1 MTRKSYS
8 LAPTDQVLSA
18 ANLDSMV
25 CARRLSRIAAL
36 FLCLVL
42 LPSLAVAQES
52 ALRVPTI
59 AASAAAAA
67 DWAST
72 YYAVK
77 YFHVRELNPFIN
89 QMQHEPARM
98 ISMGAAIDAGIVS
111 AWNLG
116 MGRKNERVAIAGLWT
131 MAAFRTYLAIH
142 NLRNT
147 RKAERRIIREGLEDR
162 ASLDV
167 SMNCAGP
174 VTAPTCGAADRTV
187 R

>member
-1 MTRKSYS
+1 MT
-8 LAPTDQVLSA
+8 
-18 ANLDSMV
+18 
-25 CARRLSRIAAL
+25 CARRYLPIAAL
-36 FLCLVL
+36 FLALAL
-42 LPSLAVAQES
+42 LPSLAEAQES
-52 ALRVPTI
+52 ALRAPTI

-77 YFHVRELNPFIN
+77 YFKVRELNPLIN
-89 QMQHEPARM
+89 SMEHEPARM
-98 ISMGAAIDAGIVS
+98 ISMAAVLDAGIVS

-116 MGRKNERVAIAGLWT
+116 IGRKNQRVAIAGLWT

-147 RKAERRIIREGLEDR
+147 RKAERRIIREGPEDR
-162 ASLDV
+162 ASLDA
-167 SMNCAGP
+167 SMSCAGP
-174 VTAPTCGAADRTV
+174 VTAPTCVAADRTV

>member
-1 MTRKSYS
+1 
-8 LAPTDQVLSA
+8 
-18 ANLDSMV
+18 MV
-25 CARRLSRIAAL
+25 CARRYSRIAAL
-36 FLCLVL
+36 VVALAL
-42 LPSLAVAQES
+42 LPSLARAQES
-52 ALRVPTI
+52 SLRAPTI

-77 YFHVRELNPFIN
+77 YFKVRELNPLIN
-89 QMQHEPARM
+89 SMQHEPARM
-98 ISMGAAIDAGIVS
+98 ISMGAMLDAGIVS
-111 AWNLG
+111 AWNFG
-116 MGRKNERVAIAGLWT
+116 IGRQNQRVAVAGLWT

-147 RKAERRIIREGLEDR
+147 RKAERRIIREDREDR

-167 SMNCAGP
+167 SMSCAGP
-174 VTAPTCGAADRTV
+174 VTAPTCVVADRTV

>member
-1 MTRKSYS
+1 
-8 LAPTDQVLSA
+8 
-18 ANLDSMV
+18 MV
-25 CARRLSRIAAL
+25 PVSRYLPIAA
-36 FLCLVL
+36 FFCLVVL

-52 ALRVPTI
+52 PLRAPTI

-77 YFHVRELNPFIN
+77 YFKVRELNPFIN
-89 QMQHEPARM
+89 SLQHEPAQM
-98 ISMGAAIDAGIVS
+98 IPMGALLDVGIVS
-111 AWNLG
+111 AWNVG
-116 MGRKNERVAIAGLWT
+116 IGRKNERLAVAGLWT

-147 RKAERRIIREGLEDR
+147 RRAERRIISEAREARADR

-174 VTAPTCGAADRTV
+174 VTAPTCVAADRTV

>member
-1 MTRKSYS
+1 
-8 LAPTDQVLSA
+8 
-18 ANLDSMV
+18 MV
-25 CARRLSRIAAL
+25 CLRRDFRIAAL
-36 FLCLVL
+36 AVVVAL

-52 ALRVPTI
+52 ALRAPTI

-72 YYAVK
+72 YYALK
-77 YFHVRELNPFIN
+77 YFKVRELNPLIN
-89 QMQHEPARM
+89 SMQHKPARM

-116 MGRKNERVAIAGLWT
+116 IGRKNERIAIAGLWT
-131 MAAFRTYLAIH
+131 MTAFRTYLAIH

-147 RKAERRIIREGLEDR
+147 RKAERRIIREDR
-162 ASLDV
+162 ATRGA

-174 VTAPTCGAADRTV
+174 LTAPACAAADRTA